1 MQTSIQKA
9 LQNCAIKELE
19 KLKKYDWN
27 ENSETNF
34 GYLVGGCI
42 MGIAAVSLI
51 ADAGGVSNLPDYIGL
66 KIEHAQPVIGQFV
79 QQHFSAIM
87 GAGGSI
93 VGAGAIKFFLGL
105 RDEHRELKKR
115 AEHAF
120 NVLGHGLTQLKIVEM
135 TYDRILANH
144 DALQSEIKAEYQWIS
159 KILGSPTDAQAKI
172 IEPTGANAGSL
183 ETMLALKSA
192 YLHGVK
198 KHLVETVLDNTVQPG
213 RLKMPTQKMEMSILD
228 GMLDYYVAA
237 DKQVP
242 GLLNKLHFVLSGNPE
257 ALKSFER
264 PTELANNAIN
274 AILELKGKTVVHSEN
289 TKRGRLRGEE
299 YGM

>member
-9 LQNCAIKELE
+9 LQNCALKELE

-27 ENSETNF
+27 QNSETNF

-42 MGIAAVSLI
+42 MGIAAVTLV
-51 ADAGGVSNLPDYIGL
+51 ADAGGISQIPDYISL
-66 KIEHAQPVIGQFV
+66 KLEHAQPVMGQFV
-79 QQHFSAIM
+79 QQHFAAIM

-93 VGAGAIKFFLGL
+93 VGAGAIKFFMGL

-120 NVLGHGLTQLKIVEM
+120 NILGHGLTQLKIVEM

-144 DALQSEIKAEYQWIS
+144 DVLQSEIKAESQWIS
-159 KILGSPTDAQAKI
+159 KILASPTDAQAKI
-172 IEPTGANAGSL
+172 IAPTGANSGSIDTL
-183 ETMLALKSA
+183 IALKSA

-198 KHLVETVLDNTVQPG
+198 KHLVETVMDNTVQSG

-242 GLLNKLHFVLSGNPE
+242 GLLNKLQFVLSGNPE

-274 AILELKGKTVVHSEN
+274 AIVELKGKQVVHSAN
-289 TKRGRLRGEE
+289 AKRERLRGDE